1 MVDCC
6 PPPIRTITNDTLKGQ
21 QPFVLSCSENH
32 FRLLCLVLV
41 STMMSD
47 NPLVSAIYNGR
58 FVRTMRTT
66 VRNDPS
72 LIRQKDTEGRLPL
85 HHAARHSAPL
95 PVVRFLVRWFEAA
108 LLEKNGDVYLP
119 LHFAAQQTS

>member
-1 MVDCC
+1 M
-6 PPPIRTITNDTLKGQ
+6 
-21 QPFVLSCSENH
+21 
-32 FRLLCLVLV
+32 
-41 STMMSD
+41 
-47 NPLVSAIYNGR
+47 SAIYNGR

-95 PVVRFLVRWFEAA
+95 PVVRFLVRRFEAA

-119 LHFAAQQTS
+119 LHFAAQHTSLKMSPASLRRRRMGERTPPQ